1 LVFLQE
7 LFGDE
12 WVKYV
17 IPGKKSMARYLGIQ
31 PIVLTKEQQEAE
43 EKRKKEVLD
52 KFLNSLK
59 KK

>member
-1 LVFLQE
+1 
-7 LFGDE
+7 
-12 WVKYV
+12 
-17 IPGKKSMARYLGIQ
+17 MARYLGIQ

-59 KK
+59 KNNYPPDAPLYYSCI